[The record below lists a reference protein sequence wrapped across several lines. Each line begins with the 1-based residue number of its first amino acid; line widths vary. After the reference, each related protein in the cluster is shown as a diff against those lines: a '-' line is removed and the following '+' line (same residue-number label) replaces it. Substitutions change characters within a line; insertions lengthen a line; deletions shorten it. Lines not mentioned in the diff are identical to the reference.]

1 LAKQQQFNIS
11 TVNNISSINRLN
23 MQKISKTGSPLLLLL
38 LLTGFVFFQ
47 SCENKEKKP
56 EADKGYVIP
65 DTIMQAL
72 KVDTVGMS
80 QLVNA
85 ITLTGKVGTND
96 DNVVPVYSL
105 VSGNVQEIK
114 VLLGDLVTAGQTLAV
129 VRSQEMAQY
138 SSDLLNAQ
146 TNLSIAQKNL
156 EKTIDMFHSGLASVP
171 DSLAAVVQLQQAKAE
186 VDRVNRVLKINGG
199 NTQGDFVVKAPISG
213 FIVQKGATNNMTI
226 RGDNSTSLFTISD
239 LKNVWIQANVY
250 ESNISLIHQG
260 ENVDITTLAYPG
272 KVFKGR
278 IDKVMNVLD
287 PTSKVMKVRVV
298 LPNPDYLLKPEMYAS
313 ITVNDKENK
322 QCLSIPSSAVI
333 FDHSQ
338 NYVLVFHSKSDVKIT
353 PVTLISTLGD
363 KTFVSGVSEGDKV
376 ISSQAILIYNALNS

>member
-1 LAKQQQFNIS
+1 
-11 TVNNISSINRLN
+11 
-23 MQKISKTGSPLLLLL
+23 MQKISKTGTQLLPLL

-47 SCENKEKKP
+47 SCDNKEKKP

-96 DNVVPVYSL
+96 DNVVPVFSL

-114 VLLGDLVTAGQTLAV
+114 VNLGDFVSAGQTLAV

-146 TNLSIAQKNL
+146 TNFSIAQKNL

-186 VDRVNRVLKINGG
+186 IDRVNRVLKINGG
-199 NTQGDFVVKAPISG
+199 NTEGDFVVKAPING

-313 ITVNDKENK
+313 ITVSDKENK
-322 QCLSIPSSAVI
+322 ECLSIPSSAVI

-338 NYVLVFHSKSDVKIT
+338 NYVLVFHNKSDVKIT
-353 PVTLISTLGD
+353 PVTVISTLGD
-363 KTFVSGVSEGDKV
+363 KTFVSGVNKGDKV
-376 ISSQAILIYNALNS
+376 VSSQAILIYNALNS

>member
-1 LAKQQQFNIS
+1 MQNITKS
-11 TVNNISSINRLN
+11 
-23 MQKISKTGSPLLLLL
+23 GSQLIALLLLCSVIA
-38 LLTGFVFFQ
+38 FS
-47 SCENKEKKP
+47 SCEDKDKKP

-65 DTIMQAL
+65 DTVMKDL
-72 KVDTVGMS
+72 KIDTVGMS

-85 ITLTGKVGTND
+85 VTLTGKVGTND

-105 VSGNVQEIK
+105 VSGNVSDVK

-146 TNLSIAQKNL
+146 TNIAIAQKNL
-156 EKTIDMFHSGLASVP
+156 DKTIDMYHSGLASVP

-186 VDRVNRVLKINGG
+186 LDRVNRVLKINGG
-199 NTQGDFVVKAPISG
+199 NTQGEFEVRAPISG
-213 FIVQKGATNNMTI
+213 FIVQKGVTNNMTI

-260 ENVDITTLAYPG
+260 ENVDVTTIAYPG
-272 KVFKGR
+272 KVFKGK

-298 LPNPDYLLKPEMYAS
+298 LPNPEYLLKPEMYAS
-313 ITVNDKENK
+313 ITVTEKENTE
-322 QCLSIPSSAVI
+322 CLSVPSSAVI

-338 NYVLVFHSKSDVKIT
+338 NFVLVFHSRSEVTIT
-353 PVTLISTLGD
+353 PVQVISAVGE
-363 KTFVSGVSEGDKV
+363 KTFIKTGVTQGEKIV
-376 ISSQAILIYNALNS
+376 SSQAILIYNALNS

>member
-1 LAKQQQFNIS
+1 
-11 TVNNISSINRLN
+11 
-23 MQKISKTGSPLLLLL
+23 MQKISKTVSRLLPLLLLPGL
-38 LLTGFVFFQ
+38 VFFQ
-47 SCENKEKKP
+47 SCETKEKKP
-56 EADKGYVIP
+56 EAEKGYVIP

-105 VSGNVQEIK
+105 VSGNIYDIK
-114 VLLGDLVTAGQTLAV
+114 VNLGDNVTAGQTLAV

-156 EKTIDMFHSGLASVP
+156 EKTVDMFHSGLASVP

-186 VDRVNRVLKINGG
+186 VDRVKRVLKINGG

-213 FIVQKGATNNMTI
+213 FIVQKGATNSMTI

-260 ENVDITTLAYPG
+260 ENVDVTTLAYPG
-272 KVFKGR
+272 KIFKGR

-313 ITVNDKENK
+313 ITVSDKENK
-322 QCLSIPSSAVI
+322 NCLSVPSSAVI

-338 NYVLVFHSKSDVKIT
+338 NYVLVFHSKSDVTIT
-353 PVTLISTLGD
+353 PVTVISALGD
-363 KTFVSGVSEGDKV
+363 KTFVSGVSEGNKV

>member
-1 LAKQQQFNIS
+1 MQNFAKSGSQLLALFLL
-11 TVNNISSINRLN
+11 SSAIIL
-23 MQKISKTGSPLLLLL
+23 
-38 LLTGFVFFQ
+38 F
-47 SCENKEKKP
+47 SCENKDKKP
-56 EADKGYVIP
+56 EADKGYIIP
-65 DTIMQAL
+65 DTVMRDL
-72 KVDTVGMS
+72 KIDTVGIS
-80 QLVNA
+80 PLVNA
-85 ITLTGKVGTND
+85 VTLTGKVSTND

-105 VSGNVQEIK
+105 VSGNVSDVK
-114 VLLGDLVTAGQTLAV
+114 VLLGDYVNAGQTLAV

-156 EKTIDMFHSGLASVP
+156 DKTVDMYHSGLASVP

-186 VDRVNRVLKINGG
+186 LARVNRVLKINGG
-199 NTQGDFVVKAPISG
+199 NTEGEFEVHAPISG
-213 FIVQKGATNNMTI
+213 FIVQKGVTNNMTI

-260 ENVDITTLAYPG
+260 ENVDVTTIAYPG
-272 KVFKGR
+272 KVFKGK

-298 LPNPDYLLKPEMYAS
+298 LPNPGYLLKPEMYAS
-313 ITVNDKENK
+313 ITVTEKENK
-322 QCLSIPSSAVI
+322 ECLSVPSSAII

-338 NYVLVFHSKSDVKIT
+338 NYVLIFQSRSDVKIT
-353 PVTLISTLGD
+353 LVQVISTVGD
-363 KTFVSGVSEGDKV
+363 KTYISAGANRGDKIV
-376 ISSQAILIYNALNS
+376 SSQAILIYNALNS

>member
-1 LAKQQQFNIS
+1 MHN
-11 TVNNISSINRLN
+11 
-23 MQKISKTGSPLLLLL
+23 ISKTGSYLLHFLLLCSAITLS
-38 LLTGFVFFQ
+38 
-47 SCENKEKKP
+47 SCENKDKKP
-56 EADKGYVIP
+56 DADKGYVIP
-65 DTIMQAL
+65 DTVMKDL
-72 KVDTVGMS
+72 KIDTVGLS

-85 ITLTGKVGTND
+85 VTLTGKVGTND
-96 DNVVPVYSL
+96 DNVIPLYSL
-105 VSGNVQEIK
+105 VSGNVSDVK
-114 VLLGDLVTAGQTLAV
+114 VLLGDYVSAGQTLAV

-138 SSDLLNAQ
+138 SSDLLNAR

-186 VDRVNRVLKINGG
+186 LDRINRVMKINSG
-199 NTQGDFVVKAPISG
+199 NSQGEFEVRAPISG
-213 FIVQKGATNNMTI
+213 FIVQKGVTNNMTI

-260 ENVDITTLAYPG
+260 ENVDVTTIAYPG
-272 KVFKGR
+272 KIYKGR
-278 IDKVMNVLD
+278 VDKIMNVLD

-322 QCLSIPSSAVI
+322 QCLSLPSSAVI

-353 PVTLISTLGD
+353 PVTVISTLGD

-376 ISSQAILIYNALNS
+376 VSSQAILIYNALNS

>member
-1 LAKQQQFNIS
+1 MQNITKSGRQLLA
-11 TVNNISSINRLN
+11 
-23 MQKISKTGSPLLLLL
+23 LLLLCSVIA
-38 LLTGFVFFQ
+38 FS
-47 SCENKEKKP
+47 SCEDKDKKP

-65 DTIMQAL
+65 DTVMKDL
-72 KVDTVGMS
+72 KIDTVGMS

-85 ITLTGKVGTND
+85 VTLTGKVGTND
-96 DNVVPVYSL
+96 DNVIPVYSL
-105 VSGNVQEIK
+105 VSGNVSDVK
-114 VLLGDLVTAGQTLAV
+114 VLLGDNVTAGQTLAV

-146 TNLSIAQKNL
+146 TNLAIAQKNL
-156 EKTIDMFHSGLASVP
+156 EKTTDMFKSGLASVP
-171 DSLAAVVQLQQAKAE
+171 DTLAAAVQLQQAKAE
-186 VDRVNRVLKINGG
+186 LDRVNRVLKINGG
-199 NTQGDFVVKAPISG
+199 NTQGEFEVRAPISG
-213 FIVQKGATNNMTI
+213 FIVQKGVNNNMTI

-260 ENVDITTLAYPG
+260 ENVDVTTIAYPG
-272 KVFKGR
+272 KVFKGK

-313 ITVNDKENK
+313 ITVTEKENTE
-322 QCLSIPSSAVI
+322 CLSVPSSAVI

-338 NYVLVFHSKSDVKIT
+338 NFVLVFHSRSEVTIT
-353 PVTLISTLGD
+353 PVQVISAVGE
-363 KTFVSGVSEGDKV
+363 KTFIKTGVTQGEKIV
-376 ISSQAILIYNALNS
+376 SSQAILIYNALNS

>member
-1 LAKQQQFNIS
+1 MHN
-11 TVNNISSINRLN
+11 
-23 MQKISKTGSPLLLLL
+23 ISKTGSQLLAFLLLCSVI
-38 LLTGFVFFQ
+38 TFY
-47 SCENKEKKP
+47 SCENKDKKP
-56 EADKGYVIP
+56 DADKGYVIP
-65 DTIMQAL
+65 DTVMKGLSI
-72 KVDTVGMS
+72 DTVGIS

-85 ITLTGKVGTND
+85 VTLTGKVGTND
-96 DNVVPVYSL
+96 DNVIPVYSL
-105 VSGNVQEIK
+105 VSGNVSDVK

-146 TNLSIAQKNL
+146 TNLAIAQKNL
-156 EKTIDMFHSGLASVP
+156 EKTTDMYKSGLASVP
-171 DSLAAVVQLQQAKAE
+171 DTLAAAVQLQQAKAE
-186 VDRVNRVLKINGG
+186 LDRVNRVLRINGG
-199 NTQGDFVVKAPISG
+199 NTEGEFEVRAPISG
-213 FIVQKGATNNMTI
+213 FIVQKGVTNNMTI

-260 ENVDITTLAYPG
+260 ENVDVTTIAYPG
-272 KVFKGR
+272 KVFKGK

-313 ITVNDKENK
+313 ITVTEKENK
-322 QCLSIPSSAVI
+322 ECLSVPSSAVI

-338 NYVLVFHSKSDVKIT
+338 NFVLVYHSRSDVTIT
-353 PVTLISTLGD
+353 PVQVISTVGE
-363 KTFVSGVSEGDKV
+363 KTFINTGVTEGEKV